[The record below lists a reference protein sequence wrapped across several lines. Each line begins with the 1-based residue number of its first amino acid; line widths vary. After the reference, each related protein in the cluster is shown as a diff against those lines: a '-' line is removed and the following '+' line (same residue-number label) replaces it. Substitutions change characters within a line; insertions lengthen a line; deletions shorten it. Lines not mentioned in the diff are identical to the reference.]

1 MWASSGQ
8 VARCFCFE
16 SVMSALFH
24 FGRPKRNFLSTHFSC
39 HKDFFPLSKN
49 TPKQRISLKEE
60 CERITHEQNATPVC
74 QETFM
79 GPLSSTH
86 WTNLIHCFNNI
97 AHSVF
102 FCFSFLPLKIPG
114 ECQNLPKYL
123 LNQYKFETIQRNLEA
138 VVLNFTILGGLSA
151 EGHLSEL
158 QEDPFFVP
166 HCQKPKQN
174 EAEWIV

>member
-1 MWASSGQ
+1 M
-8 VARCFCFE
+8 
-16 SVMSALFH
+16 SVLFH
-24 FGRPKRNFLSTHFSC
+24 FGRPKRNFLSSYSSC
-39 HKDFFPLSKN
+39 HEDFFPLSKN
-49 TPKQRISLKEE
+49 TPKQRPSLEE
-60 CERITHEQNATPVC
+60 CERIAHEQNATPVC

-79 GPLSSTH
+79 GPLSSTQ
-86 WTNLIHCFNNI
+86 WTDLIHCFENI

-114 ECQNLPKYL
+114 ECQSLPKYL

-138 VVLNFTILGGLSA
+138 MVLNFTILGGLSA

-158 QEDPFFVP
+158 QEDPFFFFFFVP
-166 HCQKPKQN
+166 HCQKLKQN